1 MMGVVQVWLDVY
13 EFMDFF
19 VSFVD
24 GIMEQIDVV
33 VFVMGYEYKIYFLD
47 DFVMKIEDNR
57 ICLYKYMFLFYLEYL
72 ILGIVGMV

>member
-19 VSFVD
+19 ISFVD
-24 GIMEQIDVV
+24 GMMEQIDVV
-33 VFVMGYEYKIYFLD
+33 VFVMGYEYKIYFLN
-47 DFVMKIEDNR
+47 DFLMKIEDNR

-72 ILGIVGMV
+72 MLGIVGMV

>member
-13 EFMDFF
+13 EFIDFF

-24 GIMEQIDVV
+24 GMMEQIDVV

>member
-24 GIMEQIDVV
+24 GMMEQIDVV

-57 ICLYKYMFLFYLEYL
+57 ICLYKYMFLFYLDYL

>member
-24 GIMEQIDVV
+24 GMMEQIDVV

-57 ICLYKYMFLFYLEYL
+57 ICLYKYMILFYLEYL

>member
-24 GIMEQIDVV
+24 GMMEQIDVV
-33 VFVMGYEYKIYFLD
+33 VFVMGYEYKIYFLN
-47 DFVMKIEDNR
+47 DFLMKIEDNR

-72 ILGIVGMV
+72 MLGIVGMV

>member
-1 MMGVVQVWLDVY
+1 MGVVQVWLDVY
-13 EFMDFF
+13 EFIDFF

-24 GIMEQIDVV
+24 GMMEQIDVV

>member
-24 GIMEQIDVV
+24 GMMEQIDVV

>member
-24 GIMEQIDVV
+24 GMMEQIDVV
-33 VFVMGYEYKIYFLD
+33 VFVIGYEYKIYFLD

>member
-19 VSFVD
+19 ISFVD
-24 GIMEQIDVV
+24 GMMEQIDVV
-33 VFVMGYEYKIYFLD
+33 VFVMGYEYKINFLD

-72 ILGIVGMV
+72 MLGIVGMV

>member
-24 GIMEQIDVV
+24 GMMEQIDVV
-33 VFVMGYEYKIYFLD
+33 VFVMGYEYKIYFMD

>member
-19 VSFVD
+19 ISFVD
-24 GIMEQIDVV
+24 GMMEQIDVV

-47 DFVMKIEDNR
+47 NFVMKIEDNR

-72 ILGIVGMV
+72 MLGIVGMV

>member
-24 GIMEQIDVV
+24 GMMEQIDVV

-47 DFVMKIEDNR
+47 DFLMKIEDNR

-72 ILGIVGMV
+72 MLGIVGMV

>member
-19 VSFVD
+19 ISFVD
-24 GIMEQIDVV
+24 GMMEQIDVV

>member
-1 MMGVVQVWLDVY
+1 MMGVVQVWLGVY

-24 GIMEQIDVV
+24 GMMEQIDVV

>member
-19 VSFVD
+19 ISFVD
-24 GIMEQIDVV
+24 GMMEQIDVV

-72 ILGIVGMV
+72 MLGIVGMV

>member
-13 EFMDFF
+13 EFMNFF

-24 GIMEQIDVV
+24 GMMEQIDVV

>member
-1 MMGVVQVWLDVY
+1 MMGVVQVWFDVY

-24 GIMEQIDVV
+24 GMMEQIDVV

>member
-24 GIMEQIDVV
+24 GMMEQIDVV

-72 ILGIVGMV
+72 MLGIVGMV